1 MKEEAD
7 ENRRSFI
14 FVFTCF
20 RRDRINVNM
29 FPYLDGSVPTP
40 FSGQCTATSGIDAD
54 CISKETAALVHLY
67 GPLSIKLYWIGLLL
81 LLILLFVAPRLI
93 CANRWSCLG
102 TRVAVG
108 YRSWTSNCWKLNDN
122 SLVFQVTCR
131 PFHYV
136 ISLIH
141 STTLTYC
148 LFTVPPF
155 FFISIQ
161 NLRANL

>member
-1 MKEEAD
+1 MTEKKTAELAVKEEAD

-67 GPLSIKLYWIGLLL
+67 
-81 LLILLFVAPRLI
+81 
-93 CANRWSCLG
+93 
-102 TRVAVG
+102 
-108 YRSWTSNCWKLNDN
+108 
-122 SLVFQVTCR
+122 
-131 PFHYV
+131 
-136 ISLIH
+136 
-141 STTLTYC
+141 
-148 LFTVPPF
+148 
-155 FFISIQ
+155 
-161 NLRANL
+161 